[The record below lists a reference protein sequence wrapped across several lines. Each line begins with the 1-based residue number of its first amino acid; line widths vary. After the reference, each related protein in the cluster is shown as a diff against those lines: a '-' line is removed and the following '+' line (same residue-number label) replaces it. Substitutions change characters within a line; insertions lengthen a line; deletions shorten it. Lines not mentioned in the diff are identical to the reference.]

1 MLRSLAV
8 LGLLSLV
15 LACGACGAQEPASGD
30 KANDGSDGDPAA
42 SECPNDSFEPNEA
55 PELAVMVSWDEL
67 PSGDDVY
74 KDADAVIDGFLCS
87 GEHDW
92 YRIPIESLGF
102 EYNVVR
108 VDGLVR
114 GSSWCSHFESCG
126 GEALASAPENTLAVE
141 IYDAASMVLLG
152 ADIATDGR
160 VDVDGWGPN
169 YSKDLLIY
177 VYGPSTAATYA
188 YELYVDV
195 RSYDGEDECEC

>member
-1 MLRSLAV
+1 MARVPLA
-8 LGLLSLV
+8 LALLSLISMCAAPESGPSEV
-15 LACGACGAQEPASGD
+15 ASEAG
-30 KANDGSDGDPAA
+30 DGDG
-42 SECPNDSFEPNEA
+42 EVEQCNNDALEPNEV
-55 PELAVMVSWDEL
+55 PEQAMLVSWDEL
-67 PSGDDVY
+67 PSGDDPLA
-74 KDADAVIDGFLCS
+74 DADVLIDGFLCS

-92 YRIPIESLGF
+92 YRIPIEQLGF
-102 EYNVVR
+102 DYNVVR

-114 GSSWCSHFESCG
+114 GSSWCAQWESCG
-126 GEALASAPENTLAVE
+126 GEALTSAPENTLAVE
-141 IYDAASMVLLG
+141 VYDAASMVLLG

-169 YSKDLLIY
+169 FSNDLLIY

>member
-1 MLRSLAV
+1 MARRVLA
-8 LGLLSLV
+8 LGLLSLI
-15 LACGACGAQEPASGD
+15 LACSE
-30 KANDGSDGDPAA
+30 A
-42 SECPNDSFEPNEA
+42 SEPQKVTNDKGDDEGANECSNDKFEPNEVPEA
-55 PELAVMVSWDEL
+55 PTMVAWTEL
-67 PSGDDVY
+67 PSGDDVN
-74 KDADAVIDGFLCS
+74 KDAELIIDGYLCS

-92 YRIPIESLGF
+92 FRVPIEQLGF

-114 GSSWCSHFESCG
+114 GSSWCAQFESCG
-126 GEALASAPENTLAVE
+126 GDTLTSAPENTLAVE
-141 IYDAASMVLLG
+141 VYDAASMVLLG
-152 ADIATDGR
+152 ADIGTDGR
-160 VDVDGWGPN
+160 IDVDGWGPN

>member
-1 MLRSLAV
+1 MTCRLV
-8 LGLLSLV
+8 VIGLLSLV
-15 LACGACGAQEPASGD
+15 IACGAEPGPSDVASKPG
-30 KANDGSDGDPAA
+30 DGDPE
-42 SECPNDSFEPNEA
+42 SDECSNDKFEPNEV
-55 PELAVMVSWDEL
+55 PEAAKLISWDEP
-67 PSGDDVY
+67 PSGDGGNQ
-74 KDADAVIDGFLCS
+74 DADVVIDGFLCS

-92 YRIPIESLGF
+92 YRVPIEQLGF

-114 GSSWCSHFESCG
+114 GSSWCAQFESCG
-126 GEALASAPENTLAVE
+126 GETLASAPENTLAVE

-169 YSKDLLIY
+169 YSHDLLIY